1 MLCLY
6 LGDIMA
12 NKNKRCKK
20 DESLRLIDNLNNS
33 YDVQK
38 STPLFSLWTSDLT
51 LQEFKI
57 LDTYL
62 SRIDSRKPEQRNV
75 RFEKGELEKLLD
87 VKQIKTDELKQR
99 LKHLME
105 HVVELKDKR
114 KKNGFVLISLFS
126 MAICEKDDN
135 GLWQV
140 DLSCTAEAMEYFFNI
155 DEIGYLRYKLR
166 NVIHISSRYSY
177 VLFTYLESNRFRKT
191 WEVDL
196 EELKQILN
204 CGDDSTYNSYKYFN
218 DKILKR
224 CQKELTDKTELR
236 YSYEPIKKGRKVVKI
251 KFMLESLTGLTSN
264 LDTIYPQQLSLED
277 TVQDDNSNFE
287 FLRSACDNEFS
298 LKEIKVIF
306 NMINTM
312 NIPDNP
318 MGVWFARYHY
328 LAEKYSMLNLAAD
341 RTNIRDRFC
350 YFKAIINNDRQG

>member
-1 MLCLY
+1 
-6 LGDIMA
+6 MA
-12 NKNKRCKK
+12 IKGKKRK
-20 DESLRLIDNLNNS
+20 DNSLQLVDNLNNS

-38 STPLFSLWTSDLT
+38 STPLFSLWKSDLT

-87 VKQIKTDELKQR
+87 VKQIKTVELKQR
-99 LKHLME
+99 LRHLME

-126 MAICEKDDN
+126 MAVCEKDDN

-177 VLFTYLESNRFRKT
+177 ILFTYLESNRFRKT
-191 WEVDL
+191 WEADL

-204 CGDDSTYNSYKYFN
+204 CNDDISYSEFKIFN
-218 DKILKR
+218 NRILKR

-236 YSYEPIKKGRKVVKI
+236 YTYIPIKKGRRVVKI
-251 KFMLESLTGLTSN
+251 KFILEN
-264 LDTIYPQQLSLED
+264 LNSFISDQDTTFPKQLSLED
-277 TVQDDNSNFE
+277 TVQDDNSHFE
-287 FLRSACDNEFS
+287 FLRSSCNYEFS
-298 LKEIKVIF
+298 LREIKVIF
-306 NMINTM
+306 NMISNM
-312 NIPDNP
+312 VLPPHLNGI
-318 MGVWFARYHY
+318 WFARYHY
-328 LAEKYSMLNLAAD
+328 LAEKYSMLELMAD
-341 RTNIRDRFC
+341 RTNIRDRFS
-350 YFKAIINNDRQG
+350 YFKAIIDNDRQE

>member
-1 MLCLY
+1 MS
-6 LGDIMA
+6 
-12 NKNKRCKK
+12 NKSKKCK
-20 DESLRLIDNLNNS
+20 DESVQLVNNLNNS

-87 VKQIKTDELKQR
+87 VKQIKTVELKQR
-99 LKHLME
+99 LRHLME
-105 HVVELKDKR
+105 HVVELRDKR
-114 KKNGFVLISLFS
+114 KKNGYVLISLFS
-126 MAICEKDDN
+126 MAVCEKDDN

-204 CGDDSTYNSYKYFN
+204 CDDISYSEFKIFN
-218 DKILKR
+218 NRILKR

-251 KFMLESLTGLTSN
+251 KFTLESLTGLISN

-328 LAEKYSMLNLAAD
+328 LSEKYSMLNLAAD
-341 RTNIRDRFC
+341 RTNIRDRFS
-350 YFKAIINNDRQG
+350 YFKAIIDNNRRD

>member
-1 MLCLY
+1 
-6 LGDIMA
+6 MA
-12 NKNKRCKK
+12 NKIKKRKE
-20 DESLRLIDNLNNS
+20 ESLQLIDNLNNS

-87 VKQIKTDELKQR
+87 VKQIKTVELKQR
-99 LKHLME
+99 LRHLME

-126 MAICEKDDN
+126 IAVCEKDDN

-140 DLSCTAEAMEYFFNI
+140 DLSCTAEAMEYFFNV

-177 VLFTYLESNRFRKT
+177 VLFTYLESNRFRKI

-204 CGDDSTYNSYKYFN
+204 CDNDVSYSEFKIFN
-218 DKILKR
+218 NRILKR
-224 CQKELTDKTELR
+224 CQKELIDKTELR
-236 YSYEPIKKGRKVVKI
+236 YTYEPIKKGRRVVKI
-251 KFMLESLTGLTSN
+251 KFTLENLNGLISKPDIT
-264 LDTIYPQQLSLED
+264 TYPEQLSLND
-277 TVQDDNSNFE
+277 TTQDDNSNFE
-287 FLRSACDNEFS
+287 LLRSACDNEFS
-298 LKEIKVIF
+298 FKEIQVIF

-312 NIPDNP
+312 ILPVNP
-318 MGVWFARYHY
+318 MGIWIARYHY
-328 LAEKYSMLNLAAD
+328 LSEKYAMLNLAAE
-341 RTNIRDRFC
+341 RTKINDRFS
-350 YFKAIINNDRQG
+350 YFKAIINNDRQE

>member
-1 MLCLY
+1 

-12 NKNKRCKK
+12 NKNKKYK
-20 DESLRLIDNLNNS
+20 DESLQLVDNLSNS

-38 STPLFSLWTSDLT
+38 STPLFSLWTSSLT

-87 VKQIKTDELKQR
+87 VKHIKTAELKQR

-126 MAICEKDDN
+126 MAVCDKDDN

-177 VLFTYLESNRFRKT
+177 ILFTYLESNRFRKI

-204 CGDDSTYNSYKYFN
+204 CNDDVTYNNYKYFN

-224 CQKELTDKTELR
+224 CQKELLDKTELR
-236 YSYEPIKKGRKVVKI
+236 YTYEAIKKGRRVVKV
-251 KFMLESLTGLTSN
+251 KFMLESLNGLTSK
-264 LDTIYPQQLSLED
+264 LDTIYPEQLSLEN
-277 TVQDDNSNFE
+277 TAQDENSHFD

-298 LKEIKVIF
+298 LKEIQVIF

-318 MGVWFARYHY
+318 MGIWFARYHY
-328 LAEKYSMLNLAAD
+328 LAERYSMLNLAAE
-341 RTNIRDRFC
+341 RTNIRDRFS
-350 YFKAIINNDRQG
+350 YFKAIIDNDRQE

>member
-1 MLCLY
+1 MLCLD
-6 LGDIMA
+6 LGDIMS
-12 NKNKRCKK
+12 NRSKKHK
-20 DESLRLIDNLNNS
+20 DESLQLVDNLSNS

-87 VKQIKTDELKQR
+87 VKQIKTAELKQR
-99 LKHLME
+99 LRHLME
-105 HVVELKDKR
+105 HVVEVKDKR

-204 CGDDSTYNSYKYFN
+204 CDDISYLEFKIFN
-218 DKILKR
+218 NRILKR

-251 KFMLESLTGLTSN
+251 KFKLESLTGLTSN

-287 FLRSACDNEFS
+287 FLRSACNNEFS

-312 NIPDNP
+312 DIPDNP

-328 LAEKYSMLNLAAD
+328 LTEKYSMLNLAAD
-341 RTNIRDRFC
+341 RTNIRDRFS
-350 YFKAIINNDRQG
+350 YFKAIIDNDRQE